1 MTSIGN
7 NPASRSNKRSLL
19 CKAWLPLTLCLIGAG
34 LSSAIAQTTTTL
46 ALTGN
51 ASPDGNGT
59 FSGFQPALV
68 VNANGK
74 VAFIADL
81 TGTQNSSDTHGIFI
95 ADTNSITKLVRTG
108 DATPDGNG
116 AFRYFSREYGVTER
130 LVLNDN
136 DSVAFMASLS
146 GTSGGPADNLGLF
159 GASAGG
165 GVKQFVRTSDAAPD
179 GNGVFAPFE
188 SAAPFTHHGLD
199 NAGTAMFHGMLSN
212 TSGGEYVDDSGAFSS
227 NGTSFTQLIRGGETA
242 PGGSEALEFIEP
254 GIASNLNG
262 QLAAAASIAFD
273 FHEGPPGDDLN
284 RIYVSTGGV
293 LKEVFRT
300 GVSIPDGNGIVNN
313 IQELSINSIG
323 NVMFIGGVSGSDDWR
338 LDVPR
343 LFITDGVT
351 LTQIVRQGGLGPG
364 EDEFRV
370 EYFTGRDFN
379 SHNKVVFSM
388 TLHRNAAPPDNQSSG
403 IYLANGSNITT
414 VLHQG
419 DPVPGGNGTFGNI
432 AVPVFLNNKGQ
443 ITFSAP
449 LDGTADQVSDIRGI
463 FFIGSDGV
471 VQTVARHGMPLAG
484 STIYS
489 ASSLGDLVDL
499 WGGPLAQ
506 FQLSKSDLY
515 QAGMTAINDSGQVPF
530 WASLADG
537 RSGIFLWN
545 SSTEPPDDDVVYA
558 DGFE

>member
-1 MTSIGN
+1 
-7 NPASRSNKRSLL
+7 
-19 CKAWLPLTLCLIGAG
+19 
-34 LSSAIAQTTTTL
+34 
-46 ALTGN
+46 
-51 ASPDGNGT
+51 
-59 FSGFQPALV
+59 
-68 VNANGK
+68 
-74 VAFIADL
+74 
-81 TGTQNSSDTHGIFI
+81 
-95 ADTNSITKLVRTG
+95 
-108 DATPDGNG
+108 
-116 AFRYFSREYGVTER
+116 
-130 LVLNDN
+130 
-136 DSVAFMASLS
+136 MASLS
-146 GTSGGPADNLGLF
+146 GTSGGSTDNLGLF

-188 SAAPFTHHGLD
+188 SSAPFTPPGLD
-199 NAGTAMFHGMLSN
+199 NGGTAMFHGMLSN

-262 QLAAAASIAFD
+262 QVAIAASIAFD
-273 FHEGPPGDDLN
+273 FMGEPPGDDLN

-300 GVSIPDGNGIVNN
+300 GVSTSDGNGIVSSARE
-313 IQELSINSIG
+313 ISINGLG
-323 NVMFIGGVSGSDDWR
+323 NVMFIGNVSGDDDYR
-338 LDVPR
+338 LNVPR

-351 LTQIVRQGGLGPG
+351 LTQIIRQGGLGPG

-370 EYFTGRDFN
+370 EYFTGRDLN
-379 SHNKVVFSM
+379 SQNKVAFSM
-388 TLHRNAAPPDNQSSG
+388 TLHRNAVPPDNQSSG

-414 VLHQG
+414 LLHQG

-484 STIYS
+484 STIYT

-506 FQLSKSDLY
+506 FQLSKSDLN

-537 RSGIFLWN
+537 RSGVFLWN
-545 SSTEPPDDDVVYA
+545 SSTEPPDDDTIYA